1 MEPKNLSQAL
11 SQFPQS
17 SSYQAKLLLT
27 LSLSIISFS
36 TYIFSI
42 PFLISDDPMSP
53 NMTNYFILLNKDL
66 YIRSQI
72 SLSTYLS
79 IPIGTLIFSTLS
91 DKIGRRRQLKYFL
104 MWITVFY
111 FFLSISLTTHVV
123 VFCSFFI
130 GSFSLSG
137 IVSII
142 CYLNE
147 SISEGSRVLA
157 NILVVLSLWL
167 SLFLTTLL
175 YYFYFNWRTV
185 VGFGL
190 ILALTALYLVES
202 LAESV
207 EWVYAKEGALKTEI
221 VLRKMTGL
229 EVELEDEGADEKILN
244 ARAKFGLICDWIN
257 FSVLFGLILDLAII
271 DLYIDKL
278 IFALLS
284 TLGLFLSYFIPQPS
298 NPASLTLTT
307 IISRASTILQTL
319 SPSPALLLTS
329 LVLSQWELIFL
340 IPKTERLLNPQSK
353 SKTFSNLLIF
363 SIIFSYY
370 TNTSQLAKSFS
381 VYLLILLTLTSK
393 LLSPLF
399 PQIPQLVKPNKLESL

>member
-1 MEPKNLSQAL
+1 
-11 SQFPQS
+11 
-17 SSYQAKLLLT
+17 
-27 LSLSIISFS
+27 
-36 TYIFSI
+36 
-42 PFLISDDPMSP
+42 
-53 NMTNYFILLNKDL
+53 
-66 YIRSQI
+66 
-72 SLSTYLS
+72 
-79 IPIGTLIFSTLS
+79 
-91 DKIGRRRQLKYFL
+91 
-104 MWITVFY
+104 
-111 FFLSISLTTHVV
+111 
-123 VFCSFFI
+123 
-130 GSFSLSG
+130 
-137 IVSII
+137 
-142 CYLNE
+142 
-147 SISEGSRVLA
+147 
-157 NILVVLSLWL
+157 
-167 SLFLTTLL
+167 
-175 YYFYFNWRTV
+175 V

-229 EVELEDEGADEKILN
+229 EVELEDEEADEKILN

-381 VYLLILLTLTSK
+381 VYLLILLTITSK
-393 LLSPLF
+393 LFSPLF